1 MCTGKANGCRVRPRT
16 EWLLVLAVGLLL
28 ALAAGAAV
36 QKVSYRCEVVYLPTR
51 NTWVRTVEFTH
62 DGRQLRAVTI
72 DGVPTHRFAVGG
84 TTVHTAVDNERIVF
98 DTGALSWRS
107 DFRGL
112 AQGQGRCERK

>member
-1 MCTGKANGCRVRPRT
+1 MCTGKANGCRVRLRT
-16 EWLLVLAVGLLL
+16 ERLAILAAGLLL

-36 QKVSYRCEVVYLPTR
+36 QKVTYRCEVAYLPAR
-51 NTWVRTVEFTH
+51 STWVRTVELTH
-62 DGRQLRAVTI
+62 DGRQLRAVSI
-72 DGVPTHRFAVGG
+72 DGVPAHRFAVSG